1 MIRMNQVKFLT
12 QAFNADTVSES
23 GVNNSS
29 DRDLSSLET
38 LILHLKKAP
47 LLPALS
53 AQALA
58 FIQQL
63 SKQLLSNPSCKE
75 FPELIALGFWLR
87 KSNLHKLLQQQ
98 GFGEEPL
105 AGKEPSAGEEPSA
118 GKEPSAGRKPLG
130 LVIHFTPANVDTM
143 FIYSWVAALLLG
155 NSSIVRVA
163 SKESES
169 QTILLTII
177 NHLFLMNEHQEI
189 SQRNCFISFSKH
201 SDNTALLCA
210 HADARLIW
218 GGDQSVAAILAHSA
232 PKACVDLCFADKF
245 SAAILAGI
253 DDSNL
258 KNIAK
263 LLWRDTQ
270 PYLQQAC
277 SSPRILYW
285 LKSHKNDKQ
294 HLHALLSVLNEHA
307 QRDRQSGWHSL
318 SQANEHLVTAQQI
331 MASSTDR
338 EQPELLTLAA
348 VSGLEVKRISKEMLE
363 LHSGNGFFICKF
375 CENIGTVFE
384 DIAKL
389 NSKKL
394 QTLSYCNLTPETL
407 LQQKQAR
414 SIAGIDRIVPLGQ
427 ALDFSFHWDG
437 YDLLHELSK
446 KDNDDTLLIENI

>member
-12 QAFNADTVSES
+12 QAFIANTVSELGLS
-23 GVNNSS
+23 KSS
-29 DRDLSSLET
+29 EGDLSSLET

-47 LLPALS
+47 LLPTLS

-63 SKQLLSNPSCKE
+63 SKQLLSNPSCKA

-98 GFGEEPL
+98 GFGE
-105 AGKEPSAGEEPSA
+105 
-118 GKEPSAGRKPLG
+118 EPSAGRKPLG

-155 NSSIVRVA
+155 NCSIVRVA

-177 NHLFLMNEHQEI
+177 NHLFLISEHQEI

-201 SDNTALLCA
+201 SENTALLCA

-218 GGDQSVAAILAHSA
+218 GGDQSVDAILAHSA

-253 DDSNL
+253 NDHNL
-258 KNIAK
+258 NNIAK

-294 HLHALLSVLNEHA
+294 HLLALLSALNKHA
-307 QRDRQSGWHSL
+307 QSDRQSGWHSL

-331 MASSTDR
+331 MASSTHR

-348 VSGLEVKRISKEMLE
+348 VSGLKVKRISKQMLE
-363 LHSGNGFFICKF
+363 LHSGNGFFICKL
-375 CENIGTVFE
+375 CENIDAVFD

-389 NSKKL
+389 NNKKL

-407 LQQKQAR
+407 LKQKQDR

-437 YDLLHELSK
+437 YDLLHELSQK
-446 KDNDDTLLIENI
+446 NNDDTLLTESI